1 MQKDIVVTI
10 AKRTM
15 TEVKEQVSEVPFIAQ
30 CWAIMG
36 LLLVS
41 WGALILCVVLQLG
54 FIAYDQYKE
63 VLSEIEEGTE
73 ETEAQEEVNTSA
85 PEEEKKEQ

>member
-1 MQKDIVVTI
+1 MKKDIVVTI

-15 TEVKEQVSEVPFIAQ
+15 TEVKEQLSEVPFIAQ

-41 WGALILCVVLQLG
+41 WGVMFLCVVLQLF
-54 FIAYDQYKE
+54 FIAYEQYKE
-63 VLSEIEEGTE
+63 VLSEIEDGTE
-73 ETEAQEEVNTSA
+73 EFETQKKVNTSV